1 MERIYFIFF
10 FVKEKDNKCIISD
23 SSIKNCKNMSLN
35 IDQILEKEKTLNK
48 SEPWSKLFKSS
59 KTQKLHSF
67 AEKYGQKHNLSAKE
81 VKELKIFLSKSL
93 ETKLSKTKD
102 VLYNKDTQEVTDV
115 PGLQQHPSSRAFTIR
130 ADTSKRPSTL
140 KSLTPKRI
148 TERNRNTSNQ
158 TRAKEKQAKE
168 DAEEAKEETDEKTE
182 KN

>member
-1 MERIYFIFF
+1 
-10 FVKEKDNKCIISD
+10 
-23 SSIKNCKNMSLN
+23 MSLN

-48 SEPWSKLFKSS
+48 SEPWNKLFKSS

-81 VKELKIFLSKSL
+81 VKELKTFLSKSL

-115 PGLQQHPSSRAFTIR
+115 PGLQQHQSNRAFTIR

-148 TERNRNTSNQ
+148 TERNRNTSNE

-168 DAEEAKEETDEKTE
+168 EAEAESNADTEDKTE

>member
-1 MERIYFIFF
+1 
-10 FVKEKDNKCIISD
+10 
-23 SSIKNCKNMSLN
+23 MSLN

-48 SEPWSKLFKSS
+48 NEPWNKLFKTT
-59 KTQKLHSF
+59 KTQKLHAF

-81 VKELKIFLSKSL
+81 VKELKLFLSKSL

-102 VLYNKDTQEVTDV
+102 VMYDKNTQEITDV
-115 PGLQQHPSSRAFTIR
+115 PGLAQHPSSRAFTIR

-148 TERNRNTSNQ
+148 TERNRNS
-158 TRAKEKQAKE
+158 RAKKNENNTSVEVESKVS
-168 DAEEAKEETDEKTE
+168 ETTIGEQKE